1 MYGKIPD
8 AELRRFYSLWR
19 DMTVIY
25 EEWSKAHGIGG
36 SAVLVHHSLY
46 YDRDGCTQRMIC
58 DRWLFPKQTV
68 NTILKDFER
77 RGLIEFSHLK
87 SDRRNKLIH
96 LTPEG
101 EALAAAII
109 PELLELELH
118 VMERMGAAGRAGL
131 IDGMAR
137 FAAYFREGL
146 PEKR

>member
-8 AELRRFYSLWR
+8 TEL
-19 DMTVIY
+19 
-25 EEWSKAHGIGG
+25 
-36 SAVLVHHSLY
+36 
-46 YDRDGCTQRMIC
+46 MIC
-58 DRWLFPKQTV
+58 DRWLFSKQTV
-68 NTILKDFER
+68 NTILKDFKR
-77 RGLIEFSHLK
+77 RALIEFSHLK

-118 VMERMGAAGRAGL
+118 VMDRMGADGRGAL

-137 FAAYFREGL
+137 FVEYFREGL